1 MSNFVNKDEL
11 QKPTISSYKKLQY
24 YDTNY
29 VNVKNIQDNKYNLE
43 IYIKIIKIFKMC
55 VRVKHT
61 NIRMDGKRRGWSFTG
76 SLICSILFPQN

>member
-1 MSNFVNKDEL
+1 MTRLAKYYEQLINKDEL
-11 QKPTISSYKKLQY
+11 QKPTISSYKKLQC

-43 IYIKIIKIFKMC
+43 IYIKIIKTFKMC

-61 NIRMDGKRRGWSFTG
+61 NIKTDGKKRGWSFTG
-76 SLICSILFPQN
+76 SLI